1 MASTPWIGHM
11 SAMARQGRKT
21 AFDSIYQAADLLGDA
36 WSWLILREAIFDNV
50 TRFSDFQLRLGVS
63 RRVLSNRLD
72 TLTEGGLFERRSARE
87 EGGHLLYV
95 LTPMG
100 RDFLSCLMTAMHW
113 GERWFP
119 DLKETD
125 GHAVHRRY
133 GHRLRA
139 VLRCSECSQLI
150 KAREVAVAAIHRAS
164 ADLIGAKRQRTPN
177 LDALEHAQPSAI
189 VRTLRVIGDRWSSLI
204 IRECFLGTRRFGS
217 FEEHLGIAPNILTHR
232 LERLVAF
239 GVLMKKPSP
248 SQAGWLEYRLTEQG
262 LDLYSV
268 PLSMLKWA
276 ENWLAKGTL
285 RTDLR
290 HKVCGKRFSPL
301 LTCSTCA
308 EPIGIDDIAIQYS
321 SSATGPKTPVATAS

>member
-1 MASTPWIGHM
+1 M
-11 SAMARQGRKT
+11 SAMAMPSRKA
-21 AFDSIYQAADLLGDA
+21 AFDPIYQAADLLGDA
-36 WSWLILREAIFDNV
+36 WSWMILRDAIFDNV
-50 TRFSDFQLRLGVS
+50 TRFTDFQLRLGIS

-72 TLTEGGLFERRSARE
+72 TLTEGGLFERRGARE

-119 DLKETD
+119 DLEESD
-125 GHAVHRRY
+125 GHAVHKRY
-133 GHRLRA
+133 GHRLTA
-139 VLRCSECSQLI
+139 VLRCSECFQLI
-150 KAREVAVAAIHRAS
+150 KAREVAVVAIHRAS
-164 ADLIGAKRQRTPN
+164 ADLIGAKRLRTPN
-177 LDALEHAQPSAI
+177 LEALERSKPSAI
-189 VRTLRVIGDRWSSLI
+189 VRTLRVFGDRWSSLI
-204 IRECFLGTRRFGS
+204 IRECFLGTRRFGI
-217 FEEHLGIAPNILTHR
+217 FEEHLGIAPNILTNR

-239 GVLMKKPSP
+239 GVLVKKPSP

-276 ENWLAKGTL
+276 EKWLAKGTS

-290 HKVCGKRFSPL
+290 HKVCGKRFSAV
-301 LTCSTCA
+301 LTCSTCS
-308 EPIGIDDIAIQYS
+308 EPIGIDDIAIQHAAS
-321 SSATGPKTPVATAS
+321 ATASKKPAASAG

>member
-1 MASTPWIGHM
+1 MAIP
-11 SAMARQGRKT
+11 ARKI
-21 AFDSIYQAADLLGDA
+21 AFDPMYQAADLLGDA

-50 TRFSDFQLRLGVS
+50 TRFTDFQLRLGIS

-72 TLTEGGLFERRSARE
+72 ALTKGGLFERRGARE
-87 EGGHLLYV
+87 EGGHLLYL

-100 RDFLSCLMTAMHW
+100 RDFLSCLMSAMHW

-119 DLKETD
+119 DLEETD

-139 VLRCSECSQLI
+139 VLRCSECFQLI
-150 KAREVAVAAIHRAS
+150 RAREVTVVAIHRAS
-164 ADLIGAKRQRTPN
+164 ADLIGAKRLRTLN
-177 LDALEHAQPSAI
+177 LDDLEHAQPSAI
-189 VRTLRVIGDRWSSLI
+189 ARTLRVIGDRWSSLI
-204 IRECFLGTRRFGS
+204 IRECFLGTRRFGI
-217 FEEHLGIAPNILTHR
+217 FQEHLGIATNILTSR

-276 ENWLAKGTL
+276 EKWLAKGTS

-290 HKVCGKRFSPL
+290 HKLCGKRFSPL
-301 LTCSTCA
+301 LTCSTCT

-321 SSATGPKTPVATAS
+321 ASATAAKISAQ

>member
-1 MASTPWIGHM
+1 M
-11 SAMARQGRKT
+11 SAMAMPSRKA
-21 AFDSIYQAADLLGDA
+21 AFDPIYQAADLLGDA
-36 WSWLILREAIFDNV
+36 WSWMILRDAIFDNV
-50 TRFSDFQLRLGVS
+50 TRFTDFQLRLGIS

-72 TLTEGGLFERRSARE
+72 TLTEGGLFKRQGARE

-119 DLKETD
+119 DLEESD
-125 GHAVHRRY
+125 GHAVHKRY
-133 GHRLRA
+133 GHRLTA
-139 VLRCSECSQLI
+139 VLRCSECFQLI
-150 KAREVAVAAIHRAS
+150 KAREVAVVGIHRAS
-164 ADLIGAKRQRTPN
+164 ADLIGAKRLRTPN
-177 LDALEHAQPSAI
+177 LEALERSKPSAI
-189 VRTLRVIGDRWSSLI
+189 VRTLRVFGDRWSSLI
-204 IRECFLGTRRFGS
+204 IRECFLGTRRFGI
-217 FEEHLGIAPNILTHR
+217 FEEHLGIAPNILTNR

-239 GVLMKKPSP
+239 GVLVKKPSP

-276 ENWLAKGTL
+276 EKWLAKGTS

-290 HKVCGKRFSPL
+290 HKVCGKRFSAV
-301 LTCSTCA
+301 LTCSTCS

-321 SSATGPKTPVATAS
+321 ASAIASKKPAAGVG

>member
-1 MASTPWIGHM
+1 MAMP
-11 SAMARQGRKT
+11 ARKT
-21 AFDSIYQAADLLGDA
+21 AFDPIYQAADLLGDA
-36 WSWLILREAIFDNV
+36 WSWMILREAIFDNV
-50 TRFSDFQLRLGVS
+50 TRFTDFQLRLGIS

-72 TLTEGGLFERRSARE
+72 TLTGGGLLERRSTRE
-87 EGGHLLYV
+87 EAGHLLYV

-119 DLKETD
+119 DLEQTD
-125 GHAVHRRY
+125 GHAIHRRY

-139 VLRCSECSQLI
+139 VLRCSECFQVI
-150 KAREVAVAAIHRAS
+150 KAREVAVVAIHRAS
-164 ADLIGAKRQRTPN
+164 ADLIGAKRQRTPD
-177 LDALEHAQPSAI
+177 LDALEHSQPSAI

-204 IRECFLGTRRFGS
+204 IRECFLGTRRFGA
-217 FEEHLGIAPNILTHR
+217 FEEHLGIAPNILTNR

-248 SQAGWLEYRLTEQG
+248 SQAGRLEYRLTEQG

-268 PLSMLKWA
+268 PLSMLKWS
-276 ENWLAKGTL
+276 EKWLAKGSS

-290 HKVCGKRFSPL
+290 HKACGKRFSPL
-301 LTCSTCA
+301 LTCSACS
-308 EPIGIDDIAIQYS
+308 EPIGIDDIAIQHS
-321 SSATGPKTPVATAS
+321 VSATAPKTPAASAGSAGATE

>member
-1 MASTPWIGHM
+1 MAMP
-11 SAMARQGRKT
+11 ARKT
-21 AFDSIYQAADLLGDA
+21 AFDPIYQAADLLGDA
-36 WSWLILREAIFDNV
+36 WSWMILREAIFDDV
-50 TRFSDFQLRLGVS
+50 TRFTDFQLRLGIS

-72 TLTEGGLFERRSARE
+72 TLTEGGLFERRSTRE
-87 EGGHLLYV
+87 EAGHLLYV

-119 DLKETD
+119 DLEQID
-125 GHAVHRRY
+125 GHAIHKRY

-139 VLRCSECSQLI
+139 VLRCSECFQVI
-150 KAREVAVAAIHRAS
+150 KAREVAVVAIHRAS

-177 LDALEHAQPSAI
+177 LDALEHSQPSEI

-204 IRECFLGTRRFGS
+204 IRECFLGTRRFGI
-217 FEEHLGIAPNILTHR
+217 FEEHLGIAPNILTNR

-276 ENWLAKGTL
+276 EKWLAKGTL

-301 LTCSTCA
+301 LTCSTCT
-308 EPIGIDDIAIQYS
+308 EPIGIDDIAVQHS
-321 SSATGPKTPVATAS
+321 VSATAPKTSAASAGLGGAAYVSPR

>member
-1 MASTPWIGHM
+1 MALP
-11 SAMARQGRKT
+11 GRKT
-21 AFDSIYQAADLLGDA
+21 AFDPIYQAADLLGDA
-36 WSWLILREAIFDNV
+36 WSWMILREAIFDDV
-50 TRFSDFQLRLGVS
+50 TRFTDFQLRLGIS

-72 TLTEGGLFERRSARE
+72 TLTEGGLFERRSTRE
-87 EGGHLLYV
+87 EAGHLLYV

-119 DLKETD
+119 DLEQTD
-125 GHAVHRRY
+125 GHAIHRRY

-139 VLRCSECSQLI
+139 ALRCSECFQVI
-150 KAREVAVAAIHRAS
+150 KAREVAVVAIHRAS
-164 ADLIGAKRQRTPN
+164 ADLIGARRQRTPN

-189 VRTLRVIGDRWSSLI
+189 VRTLRIIGDRWSSLI
-204 IRECFLGTRRFGS
+204 IRECFLGTRRFGA
-217 FEEHLGIAPNILTHR
+217 FEEHLGIAPNILANR

-248 SQAGWLEYRLTEQG
+248 SQPGWLEYRLTEQG

-276 ENWLAKGTL
+276 EKWLAKGTS

-290 HKVCGKRFSPL
+290 HKVCGKRFFPL
-301 LTCSTCA
+301 LTCSTCT
-308 EPIGIDDIAIQYS
+308 EPIGIDDIAIQHS
-321 SSATGPKTPVATAS
+321 VAATAPKTPAASAG

>member
-1 MASTPWIGHM
+1 M
-11 SAMARQGRKT
+11 SAMAMPSRKA
-21 AFDSIYQAADLLGDA
+21 AFDPIYQAADLLGDA
-36 WSWLILREAIFDNV
+36 WSWMILREAIFDNV
-50 TRFSDFQLRLGVS
+50 TRFTDFQLRLGIS

-72 TLTEGGLFERRSARE
+72 TLTEGGLFERRGARE

-119 DLKETD
+119 DLEESD
-125 GHAVHRRY
+125 GHAVHKRY
-133 GHRLRA
+133 GHRLTA
-139 VLRCSECSQLI
+139 VLRCSECLQLI
-150 KAREVAVAAIHRAS
+150 KAREVAVVAIHRAS
-164 ADLIGAKRQRTPN
+164 ADLIGAKRLRTPN
-177 LDALEHAQPSAI
+177 LEALERSKPSAI
-189 VRTLRVIGDRWSSLI
+189 VRTLRVFGDRWSSLI
-204 IRECFLGTRRFGS
+204 IRECFLGTRRFGI
-217 FEEHLGIAPNILTHR
+217 FEEHLGIAPNILTNR

-239 GVLMKKPSP
+239 GVLVKKPSP

-276 ENWLAKGTL
+276 EKWLAKGTS

-290 HKVCGKRFSPL
+290 HKVCGKRFSAV
-301 LTCSTCA
+301 LTCSTCS

-321 SSATGPKTPVATAS
+321 ASAIASKKPAAGVG